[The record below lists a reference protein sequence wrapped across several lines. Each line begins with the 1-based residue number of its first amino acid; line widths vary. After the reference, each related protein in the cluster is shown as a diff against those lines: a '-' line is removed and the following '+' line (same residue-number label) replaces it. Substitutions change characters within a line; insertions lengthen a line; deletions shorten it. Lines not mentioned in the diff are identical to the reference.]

1 MNYIF
6 NKIGELIKR
15 VPVKTF
21 IGSFIVFLI
30 MISGALYVQMSTG
43 SETLVD
49 KNSDVYL
56 TNREMESYFGSD
68 AIIVIFSGEKEKL
81 QGVENLTKMFN
92 IEERLKYDEGI
103 FSFMS
108 PGSIVHMI
116 TNRQSEELIKQ
127 TKEISNGLG
136 ELSSKLR
143 EIGLELGSKDLPDLN
158 TIEEKIDGLGD
169 ITSVFSELSNG
180 QINIYNGVSSMGDNL
195 NNISSGLKDVSTQ
208 LDQLSNTTGEN
219 QQLKMQLVKIS
230 ENLLTTSNGLLSMST
245 NTKKLGQGSL
255 NTSNAL
261 KEISKN
267 LSSETQ
273 EMKALMDE
281 GITKEE
287 LVKMSDGFLV
297 MADNL
302 EDISEGLLLF
312 NEKSSMMV
320 PYFPASKS
328 ELDNMLY
335 EDDKLRNV
343 FDDVIIDDN
352 NMAMIIK
359 LNGNISDDVKD
370 GIVLSVKESIRLE
383 EFNDVEV
390 TISGKPVL
398 DSALRDEMKINMRYM
413 VIFAVI
419 VMFIILM
426 AVFKIRWRAISLL
439 IIFISVI
446 ATLGL
451 MGLLSVPMTMVS
463 MAVFP
468 ILIGL
473 GIDYS
478 IQFQNRYEE
487 EKSPKSTLLQ
497 VGRAI
502 FIAVL
507 ATVLGFISLYASPV
521 PMIRDFGKMLTIGVI
536 VSFIGSVM
544 LLLPILT
551 ARDIFDQKTNRSFKA
566 PDDKKTMVDKILEK
580 TATFVIKY
588 KLIVIFLAIVIA
600 IVGVYADRNVPVQTD
615 IETFMPQDMAALND
629 IHKVRDVLGSTNQ
642 VALFMNSDNILEEE
656 NINWIKEISDELTI
670 KYPQKIVGIK
680 TIDTVISN
688 FEDTKDFT
696 INDYME
702 SIDELPTSQRKMF
715 ISQDNTKGLIIIS
728 LTHMPIGE
736 MEALINDLREITND
750 APLDVKVTGMSVLDV
765 EMVDGLTSG
774 RVRMTL
780 IGMALVFFALLIV
793 YRNVFKAFIPVFPI
807 ALIVGMSGGIM
818 YLLDIK
824 YTPITATLGALVLGM
839 GTEMTIMLLER
850 YIEER
855 NKGLNKNEA
864 IMKSVNR
871 IGKATVASGLTTIGG
886 FSVLMASKF
895 VILKDF
901 GLMTVIN
908 ISLALISTFV
918 ILPGIL
924 VLMDGLIIK
933 EKKELD

>member
-1 MNYIF
+1 LNYIF